1 MKMSRRASPVTA
13 NSRQSKMHPAR
24 TSGCVSPEYLWVIF
38 TEVRFCDDPRRV
50 TVGAVPVFTDGP
62 SAWKFVSSIHPHMR
76 ATSAGRQLTRRKF
89 IALLGS
95 ALAGALA
102 VASILRGRN

>member
-1 MKMSRRASPVTA
+1 
-13 NSRQSKMHPAR
+13 
-24 TSGCVSPEYLWVIF
+24 
-38 TEVRFCDDPRRV
+38 
-50 TVGAVPVFTDGP
+50 
-62 SAWKFVSSIHPHMR
+62 MR
-76 ATSAGRQLTRRKF
+76 ATNAGRHLTRRKF